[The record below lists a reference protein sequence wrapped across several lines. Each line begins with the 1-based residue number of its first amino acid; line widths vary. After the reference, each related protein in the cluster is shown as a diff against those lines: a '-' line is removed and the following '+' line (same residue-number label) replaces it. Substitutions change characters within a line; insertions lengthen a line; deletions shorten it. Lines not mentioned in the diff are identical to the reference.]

1 MPSVIS
7 AIQNTVSIAQ
17 FDRGLAELAA
27 ERLARFDPA
36 DLIPEEEVWARLGLT
51 QADLDSVGEAEF
63 E

>member
-17 FDRGLAELAA
+17 FDRGLAA
-27 ERLARFDPA
+27 ERPARSDPA
-36 DLIPEEEVWARLGLT
+36 DLIPEETVWERLGLT